1 MLGVFLKDRV
11 RGFDDER
18 EQENTDENVRD
29 VAHEI
34 EMVVRLG
41 KLSGSGHERGDLE
54 RRIDADRTDHDH
66 SEYDESENDEK
77 NAVVD
82 TLGLQAGHRKKRLV
96 REGGAREG
104 ERRTNESLYDQERQH
119 EKEGTEIQSGE
130 AYRKPSGNEFVTRL
144 HQSPEERYRNA
155 VAEYGGPRKNDVD
168 ENEPSEKPK
177 KNDGHERD
185 LRKHGKKEK
194 TKEI

>member
-66 SEYDESENDEK
+66 SENDEREDDEK

-82 TLGLQAGHRKKRLV
+82 TFGFEGRHARNRGLRTV
-96 REGGAREG
+96 RE
-104 ERRTNESLYDQERQH
+104 
-119 EKEGTEIQSGE
+119 SG
-130 AYRKPSGNEFVTRL
+130 
-144 HQSPEERYRNA
+144 
-155 VAEYGGPRKNDVD
+155 
-168 ENEPSEKPK
+168 
-177 KNDGHERD
+177 
-185 LRKHGKKEK
+185 
-194 TKEI
+194 